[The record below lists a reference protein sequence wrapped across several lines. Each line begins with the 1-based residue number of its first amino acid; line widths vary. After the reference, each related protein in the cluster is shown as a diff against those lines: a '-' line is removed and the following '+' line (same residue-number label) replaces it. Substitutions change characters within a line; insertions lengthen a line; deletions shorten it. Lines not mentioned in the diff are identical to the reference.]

1 MQIFIKLNYKTI
13 AMEVT
18 EKTTILE
25 IKQWISD
32 REGYSDT
39 NLFNITYA
47 GKIYADD
54 VTIENTKI
62 TENTTLHV
70 AGKLLSCAPG
80 TGCNCRIEINSP

>member
-1 MQIFIKLNYKTI
+1 MQIFIKLNYKTL

-32 REGYSDT
+32 QEGYSNT
-39 NLFNITYA
+39 NIFNIVYA
-47 GKIYADD
+47 GKIYNDD
-54 VTIENTKI
+54 NTIKI

-70 AGKLLSCAPG
+70 VGKLLSCAPG
-80 TGCNCRIEINSP
+80 NGCNCNP